1 MSSEREILLPD
12 IGDFDSVDVIEV
24 VVGPGDQVDID
35 DTLLTLESDK
45 ATMDI
50 PSPAAGTIKE
60 MKVSVGDKVTKG
72 AVIMILKEA
81 SLAEQVAN
89 PEPETQTTSTKND
102 ALYEVEIAVPDKV
115 DLESVEVREIGVAV
129 GDDVDTESTLISL

>member
-1 MSSEREILLPD
+1 MSSEKEILLPD

-24 VVGPGDQVDID
+24 AVGPGDQVDID
-35 DTLLTLESDK
+35 DTLFTLESDK

-50 PSPAAGTIKE
+50 PSPVAGTIKE

-81 SLAEQVAN
+81 SVAEQVAK
-89 PEPETQTTSTKND
+89 PESAAQTTPRDCS
-102 ALYEVEIAVPDKV
+102 
-115 DLESVEVREIGVAV
+115 SG
-129 GDDVDTESTLISL
+129 G